1 MKNIARI
8 VKISKPLHPLF
19 LLIAVFILIQAILEL
34 VVPFMSKLIVDEIV
48 AQTQGIGGP
57 ITTIAWLIA
66 GMFGLSM
73 LSIIFEAIVGRLGDH
88 NAAQMR
94 AFLTA
99 RFYRHV
105 LSLPQSYFDSEI
117 SGKIVNQ
124 LNRGI
129 TTTHQFINTATNF
142 ILPTIVQTIF
152 TIAFM
157 MYYSVWIGLLSL
169 SIFPIFIYLSY
180 ISTKQWGKYEE
191 EKNKLED
198 YTRGRITEVL
208 TNMKIVKSTTNEQA
222 ELHTVNNKL
231 TEINTIYAKQSNTF
245 YIWDFLRNGSLII
258 ILSVVNIIVFYNAYR
273 GLFTIGEMVLILQLI
288 NQLRRPLFAMSYIL
302 SEIQRAESGSKEF
315 FEILEYQATEPLLT
329 HTLQD
334 VPQIKQPTITFDKVS
349 FNYQDSESILRDI
362 SFTLPPQQT
371 VALVGHSGAGK
382 STIVNMILRFYEPT
396 SGTIL
401 LNDKPYQEYDHRTI
415 RRNIA
420 LVMQD
425 NELFSTTIRENVA
438 YGRAGSGDTDII
450 RALKLA
456 NAYNFV
462 KKLPKVLDAQIGE
475 RGVRLSGGQKQ
486 RIQIARAILADAP
499 ILILDEA
506 TSNLDSA
513 SEHAVQE
520 GLINLMKNRLVI
532 VIAHRFSTIQHA
544 DRILVIDEG
553 TIVDEGTPV
562 NLAKKPGIYS
572 NLLKYQ
578 VEGNKQLLTQFDLH

>member
-8 VKISKPLHPLF
+8 VRISKPLHPLF

-34 VVPFMSKLIVDEIV
+34 VVPFISKLIVDEIV
-48 AQTQGIGGP
+48 AQTQGKGGP

-73 LSIIFEAIVGRLGDH
+73 LSIIFESIVGRLGDH

-99 RFYRHV
+99 RFYNHV

-157 MYYSVWIGLLSL
+157 MYYNVWIGLLSL
-169 SIFPIFIYLSY
+169 SIFPIFVYLSY

-208 TNMKIVKSTTNEQA
+208 TNMKIVKSTTNEHT
-222 ELHTVNNKL
+222 ELQTVNTKMG
-231 TEINTIYAKQSNTF
+231 EINTIYAKQSNTF

-258 ILSVVNIIVFYNAYR
+258 ILSIVNVIVFYNAYR

-315 FEILEYQATEPLLT
+315 FEILEYQATEPLLPAA
-329 HTLQD
+329 QD
-334 VPQIKQPTITFDKVS
+334 VVRIKHPTITFSNVLFK
-349 FNYQDSESILRDI
+349 YQDSEGILRNI

-401 LNDKPYQEYDHRTI
+401 LNNKPYQEYDHRTI

-438 YGRAGSGDTDII
+438 YGRHGSDDKDII

-456 NAYNFV
+456 NAYDFV
-462 KKLPKVLDAQIGE
+462 KKLPKGLDAQIGE

-532 VIAHRFSTIQHA
+532 VIAHRLSTIQHA

-553 TIVDEGTPV
+553 TIVDEGTPAD
-562 NLAKKPGIYS
+562 LAKKPGIYS

-578 VEGNKQLLTQFDLH
+578 VEGNKQLLTQFDLR

>member
-1 MKNIARI
+1 
-8 VKISKPLHPLF
+8 
-19 LLIAVFILIQAILEL
+19 
-34 VVPFMSKLIVDEIV
+34 
-48 AQTQGIGGP
+48 
-57 ITTIAWLIA
+57 
-66 GMFGLSM
+66 
-73 LSIIFEAIVGRLGDH
+73 
-88 NAAQMR
+88 
-94 AFLTA
+94 
-99 RFYRHV
+99 
-105 LSLPQSYFDSEI
+105 
-117 SGKIVNQ
+117 
-124 LNRGI
+124 
-129 TTTHQFINTATNF
+129 
-142 ILPTIVQTIF
+142 
-152 TIAFM
+152 M
-157 MYYSVWIGLLSL
+157 MYYNVWIGLLSL

-208 TNMKIVKSTTNEQA
+208 TNMKIVKSTTNEHT
-222 ELHTVNNKL
+222 ELHTVNTKMG
-231 TEINTIYAKQSNTF
+231 EINTIYAKQSNTF

-258 ILSVVNIIVFYNAYR
+258 ILSAVNVIVFYNTYR

-315 FEILEYQATEPLLT
+315 FEILEYQATEPLLPT
-329 HTLQD
+329 PQD
-334 VPQIKQPTITFDKVS
+334 VPQIKNPTITFDAVS
-349 FNYQDSESILRDI
+349 FKYKDSENILRNI
-362 SFTLPPQQT
+362 SFTLPHQQT

-396 SGTIL
+396 SGAIL
-401 LNDKPYQEYDHRTI
+401 LNNKPYQEYDHRTI

-438 YGRAGSGDTDII
+438 YGRHGSRDADII
-450 RALKLA
+450 HALKLA
-456 NAYNFV
+456 NAYDFV
-462 KKLPKVLDAQIGE
+462 KKLPKGLEAQIGE

-532 VIAHRFSTIQHA
+532 VIAHRLSTIQHA

-553 TIVDEGTPV
+553 TIVDEGTPTD
-562 NLAKKPGIYS
+562 LAKKPGIYS
-572 NLLKYQ
+572 NLLKSQ